1 MLALRI
7 PTHPVFFPLVFI
19 VIALGATFAAC
30 SIIFFAVI
38 STPRAIYYTLKEVYV
53 KDAE

>member
-19 VIALGATFAAC
+19 VITLGALFAAGT
-30 SIIFFAVI
+30 IIFFAVV
-38 STPRAIYYTLKEVYV
+38 STPRAIYHTLKEVYV